1 MLTLIQWIQSKESL
15 VRVLCDVLQVE
26 ELVDQRCVCWYY
38 DCTLCSLHIHGT
50 SCPHYIG
57 KEVVPLLRLSLDDII
72 IHLRFILAQSAC
84 VFTKCF
90 QEIIKIGHS
99 KYQEHN
105 LPLYRVLNW

>member
-57 KEVVPLLRLSLDDII
+57 KEAVPLLCLSLDDII
-72 IHLRFILAQSAC
+72 IYDLFWL
-84 VFTKCF
+84 
-90 QEIIKIGHS
+90 
-99 KYQEHN
+99 
-105 LPLYRVLNW
+105 RVLACLRNVFKKLSRLAIQSIRSTTYHFTVF